1 MQVTITRTIQIPD
14 EIESINELE
23 GRIHIFGL
31 RLMREVLCEVWQL
44 CQRLRWACE
53 VCGSDRITG
62 GRAIETTAS

>member
-44 CQRLRWACE
+44 CQRDCAGHVRCAE
-53 VCGSDRITG
+53 ATG
-62 GRAIETTAS
+62 

>member
-31 RLMREVLCEVWQL
+31 RLMRRFCA
-44 CQRLRWACE
+44 R
-53 VCGSDRITG
+53 CGSCVSGCAGHVRCAEATG
-62 GRAIETTAS
+62 